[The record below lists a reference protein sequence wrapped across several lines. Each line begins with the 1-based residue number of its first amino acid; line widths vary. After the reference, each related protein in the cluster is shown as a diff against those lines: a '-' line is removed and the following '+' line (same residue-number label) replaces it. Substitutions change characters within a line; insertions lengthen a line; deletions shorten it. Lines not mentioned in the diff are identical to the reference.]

1 MIARYISTLFISI
14 VLLTSL
20 SSAFAKTARPAANL
34 DSVTGYW
41 KTIDDETGKVRS
53 IMHIWDSRGVIY
65 GRIEKIF
72 KQPGDTGICSK
83 CPGRFRDKPILGLVI
98 LWGLEET
105 GHNVWSGGQILD
117 PHSGNVYSVTL
128 TLSEDGKTLK
138 VRGYIG
144 MSLFGRTQ
152 YWYRHK

>member
-1 MIARYISTLFISI
+1 MIARYISRLFISI

-41 KTIDDETGKVRS
+41 TTIDDETGKVRS
-53 IMHIWDSRGVIY
+53 IMHIWESRGVIY

-105 GHNVWSGGQILD
+105 GNNVWSGGQILD
-117 PHSGNVYSVTL
+117 PHSGKVYRVTL
-128 TLSEDGKTLK
+128 TLSEDGKSLK

-144 MSLFGRTQ
+144 ISLFGRTQ
-152 YWYRHK
+152 YWYRHN